1 MDSEDIA
8 ETRALAKKMLRKKF
22 RTETIDAS
30 YSRYAYEDDEKIKPS
45 WFAEDEAKHN
55 IPNINLTQEEID
67 EEKRILR
74 EWNLRPSKKVMEA
87 KNRKKMKLARAMSKV
102 KSKALV
108 IASQD
113 ISEGSKMRQIQKIYS
128 KEKAKHVEEKSY
140 VVNRVSSS
148 GMGRKTGR
156 GVKMV
161 DTRLKK
167 DKRNEK
173 KKKKS
178 KGGAGLGKVSKKITK
193 KKKFN

>member
-1 MDSEDIA
+1 
-8 ETRALAKKMLRKKF
+8 
-22 RTETIDAS
+22 
-30 YSRYAYEDDEKIKPS
+30 
-45 WFAEDEAKHN
+45 
-55 IPNINLTQEEID
+55 
-67 EEKRILR
+67 
-74 EWNLRPSKKVMEA
+74 
-87 KNRKKMKLARAMSKV
+87 
-102 KSKALV
+102 
-108 IASQD
+108 
-113 ISEGSKMRQIQKIYS
+113 MRQIQKIYA

-148 GMGRKTGR
+148 GMGRKVGR

-178 KGGAGLGKVSKKITK
+178 KGGAGLSKVSRKITK